1 MFSIVLLDRTQ
12 VYDIEEARMN
22 ARTSRQVRLVA
33 RPRGIPQ
40 AQHFSLVTEPVATPG
55 EGEILV
61 RNRYLSVDPAQ
72 RGWAN
77 DEGNY
82 SAPVPLDTPM
92 RALAVGEIIETNAPE
107 FRTGEFVYGWF
118 GWQTFC
124 VTTPDA
130 VLRRV
135 TPSALPLS
143 ASLSLLGIN
152 GLTAYLALHGL
163 GDPKPREHVLVSTAA
178 GSVGSFVGQLAQIAG
193 CRTVGLTSSA
203 EKAALAQARYGY
215 QAMINY
221 RDTADLAAVIREA
234 CPDGN
239 DVFFDNTGGPIADA
253 AIRSMRLRG
262 RIIQCGTAANASW
275 TPVPTGPRPEREIL
289 TRRLRWSGFIIFDHI
304 AEFEQAATRL
314 TEFALDGK
322 IVHDEEILPGL
333 ENAPGAIAQL
343 YRGDNH
349 GKLIIAVD

>member
-1 MFSIVLLDRTQ
+1 MPLR
-12 VYDIEEARMN
+12 EN
-22 ARTSRQVRLVA
+22 RQVRLVA

-40 AQHFSLVTEPVATPG
+40 AEHFSLVTEPVAAVG
-55 EGEILV
+55 KGEILIQ
-61 RNRYLSVDPAQ
+61 NRYLSVDPAQ

-92 RALAVGEIIETNAPE
+92 RALAVGEILESNAPE
-107 FRTGEFVYGWF
+107 FRAGEFVYGRF
-118 GWQTFC
+118 GWQTHC
-124 VTTPDA
+124 VAAPDA

-135 TPSALPLS
+135 QPSALPLS
-143 ASLSLLGIN
+143 ANLSLLGIN
-152 GLTAYLALHGL
+152 GLTAYLAFHGL
-163 GDPKPREHVLVSTAA
+163 GDPKPGEHVLVSTAA
-178 GSVGSFVGQLAQIAG
+178 GSVGSFVGQLAHIAG
-193 CRTVGLTSSA
+193 CRAVGLTGSA

-221 RDTADLAAVIREA
+221 RDTKDLPAAIREA
-234 CPDGN
+234 CPEGN
-239 DVFFDNTGGPIADA
+239 DIFFDNTGGVIADA
-253 AIRSMRLRG
+253 AIRTMRLHG
-262 RIIQCGTAANASW
+262 RIIQCGTAAHASW
-275 TPVPTGPRPEREIL
+275 TPVPTGPRAEREIL

-304 AEFEQAATRL
+304 AEFEAAATRL
-314 TEFALDGK
+314 TEFALGGK

-333 ENAPGAIAQL
+333 EHAPAAIAQL

>member
-1 MFSIVLLDRTQ
+1 MSTH
-12 VYDIEEARMN
+12 AN
-22 ARTSRQVRLVA
+22 RQVRLVS

-40 AQHFSLVTEPVATPG
+40 AEHFALVTEPMAPPG
-55 EGEILV
+55 KGEILI

-82 SAPVPLDTPM
+82 SAPVPLNTPM
-92 RALAVGEIIETNAPE
+92 RALAVGEILESNAAE

-118 GWQTFC
+118 GWQTYC
-124 VTTPDA
+124 IAAPAA

-135 TPSALPLS
+135 QPSALPLS
-143 ASLSLLGIN
+143 ANLSLLGIN
-152 GLTAYLALHGL
+152 GLTAYLALHSL
-163 GDPKPREHVLVSTAA
+163 GDPKPGEHVLVSTAA
-178 GSVGSFVGQLAQIAG
+178 GSVGSFVGQLAEIAG
-193 CRTVGLTSSA
+193 CRAVGLTSSA

-215 QAMINY
+215 QAIINY
-221 RDTADLAAVIREA
+221 RDTADLAAAIREA

-253 AIRSMRLRG
+253 AIRTMRLRG

-275 TPVPTGPRPEREIL
+275 TPVPAGPRPEREIL
-289 TRRLRWSGFIIFDHI
+289 TRRLRWSGFIIFDHVG
-304 AEFEQAATRL
+304 EFETAAAHL
-314 TEFALDGK
+314 TQFALEGK
-322 IVHDEEILPGL
+322 VVHDEEILPGL
-333 ENAPGAIAQL
+333 EHAAGAIARL
-343 YRGDNH
+343 YRGENH

>member
-1 MFSIVLLDRTQ
+1 
-12 VYDIEEARMN
+12 MN
-22 ARTSRQVRLVA
+22 VRANRQVRLVA

-40 AQHFSLVTEPVATPG
+40 AEHFALVTEPVTKLG
-55 EGEILV
+55 KGEILIG
-61 RNRYLSVDPAQ
+61 NRYLSVDPAQ

-82 SAPVPLDTPM
+82 SAPVPLDAPM
-92 RALAVGEIIETNAPE
+92 RALAVGEVLESNAPE
-107 FRTGEFVYGWF
+107 FQPAEFVYGWF

-124 VTTPDA
+124 VATPDA

-135 TPSALPLS
+135 NPSALPLS
-143 ASLSLLGIN
+143 ANLSLLGIN
-152 GLTAYLALHGL
+152 GLTAYLAFHGL
-163 GDPKPREHVLVSTAA
+163 GDPKPGEHVLVSTAA

-193 CRTVGLTSSA
+193 CRAVGLTSA
-203 EKAALAQARYGY
+203 TEKVALAKTRYGY

-221 RDTADLAAVIREA
+221 RDSADLAAAIRQA

-239 DVFFDNTGGPIADA
+239 DIFFDNTGGPIADA

-275 TPVPTGPRPEREIL
+275 TPAPSGPRAEREIL
-289 TRRLRWSGFIIFDHI
+289 TRRLRWSGFIIFDHVN
-304 AEFEQAATRL
+304 EFEAAAACL
-314 TEFALDGK
+314 TQFALDGK
-322 IVHDEEILPGL
+322 IVHDEEILPRL
-333 ENAPGAIAQL
+333 EQAPGAIARL
-343 YRGDNH
+343 YRGENH